1 MGYQVIEPKPDKRP
15 VCCGRTFLA
24 SGMIDRAKKEATGF
38 VATLEPYV
46 RQGIPIVGLE
56 PSCLLTLRD
65 EFSVLL
71 DAATA
76 DVHRKTC
83 ISFRRVYRERTCRRT
98 HKLNLSTAKCSEVTV
113 HGHCHQKAARVMGPV
128 RVPA

>member
-1 MGYQVIEPKPDKRP
+1 MGYEVIEPKPDKRP

-24 SGMIDRAKKEATGF
+24 SGMIDQAKEEAARF

-46 RQGIPIVGLE
+46 QQGIPIVGLE

-71 DAATA
+71 DAVTA
-76 DVHRKTC
+76 DFIAKHAFLFEEFIENELAAGRTKQ
-83 ISFRRVYRERTCRRT
+83 FKYLLNARRY
-98 HKLNLSTAKCSEVTV
+98 
-113 HGHCHQKAARVMGPV
+113 
-128 RVPA
+128 